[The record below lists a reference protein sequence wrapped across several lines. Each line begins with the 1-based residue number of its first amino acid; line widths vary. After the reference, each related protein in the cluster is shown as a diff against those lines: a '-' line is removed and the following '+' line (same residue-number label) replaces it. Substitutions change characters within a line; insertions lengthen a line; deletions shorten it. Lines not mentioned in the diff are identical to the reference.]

1 MNNITIS
8 RDAYLAALSSLP
20 TFWRMKTAIRNAKT
34 SKNLFDFYEFVIAEE
49 GLSNAQLFQDLF
61 VDFVFKRAT
70 GKTFLDFG
78 ACDGLELSN
87 SLMLEKERNWN
98 GILAEPDPKWH
109 DKLSQSGRSARI
121 ITDCIYSESGLEL
134 PFVSSNNSVLSGL
147 KDFAAVDSDGPLK
160 GNYNSRMLQHE
171 EVMVRTISLNEVFE
185 TYFDARDIEYMS
197 IDTEGSE
204 YQILSEFNFSRHRP
218 LIITAE
224 HNYSSNQEKLDTLL
238 SQNGYKRVFRSLT
251 DFDAWY
257 VDRDLA
263 LERGFI

>member
-8 RDAYLAALSSLP
+8 RDAYLAALAALP
-20 TFWRMKTAIRNAKT
+20 TFWRMKTAIRNTKT
-34 SKNLFDFYEFVIAEE
+34 AKNLFEFYEYVISEE
-49 GLSNAQLFQDLF
+49 AHSNAQLFQDLF
-61 VDFVFKRAT
+61 VDFVFNQAT
-70 GKTFLDFG
+70 GKTFLEFG

-87 SLMLEKERNWN
+87 SLMLEKERGWN
-98 GILAEPDPKWH
+98 GVLAEPDPKWR
-109 DKLSQSGRSARI
+109 DRISQSGRSAQI
-121 ITDCIYSESGLEL
+121 ITDCIYTESGLEL
-134 PFVSSNNSVLSGL
+134 PFVSSANSVLSGL

-160 GNYNSRMLQHE
+160 GNYDSRMMGHQ

-185 TYFDARDIEYMS
+185 TYFDAGDIEYMS

-204 YQILSEFNFSRHRP
+204 HKILSEFNFSRHRP

-224 HNYSSNQEKLDTLL
+224 HNFSSNQEKLDTLL
-238 SQNGYKRVFRSLT
+238 SKNGYVRVFKQLT

-263 LERGFI
+263 SDSNFI